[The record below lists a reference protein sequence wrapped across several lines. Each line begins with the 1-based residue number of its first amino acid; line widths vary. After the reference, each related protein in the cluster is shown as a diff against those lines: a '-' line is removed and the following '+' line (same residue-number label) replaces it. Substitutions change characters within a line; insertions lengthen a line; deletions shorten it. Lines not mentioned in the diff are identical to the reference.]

1 MIARVPSFLRRFNF
15 GSGWGTGNAAGDGE
29 EEDEEEGEGE
39 EEGEKDGEEG
49 EGDWRVYDED
59 TLLESM
65 HARRTA
71 SERELAG
78 LVERSGNGSTKAS
91 DQLGLLFTPAE

>member
-1 MIARVPSFLRRFNF
+1 MPSFLRRFNF
-15 GSGWGTGNAAGDGE
+15 GTRWGSLREADDEEEGDE
-29 EEDEEEGEGE
+29 EEDEEVGE
-39 EEGEKDGEEG
+39 EEV
-49 EGDWRVYDED
+49 DWRVYDED

-78 LVERSGNGSTKAS
+78 LAERCGIGMERRAKSS
-91 DQLGLLFTPAE
+91 DSLGMLFTPTE